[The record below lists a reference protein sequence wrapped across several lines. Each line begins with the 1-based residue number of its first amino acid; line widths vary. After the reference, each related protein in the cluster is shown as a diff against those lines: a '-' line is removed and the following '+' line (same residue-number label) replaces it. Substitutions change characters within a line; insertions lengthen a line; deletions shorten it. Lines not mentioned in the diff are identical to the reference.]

1 MFIASLVSDIVKVR
15 SNIGYSFHKIP
26 DWFRLN
32 VILVNVLQNHN
43 KQFSRLLET
52 NHQFLLQCPC
62 FIQYESTLS
71 FILLFSFSFQGM
83 CFIQSTDIKSHG
95 DLKSPNCL
103 VDSRWVL
110 KIADYGLPTFKEK
123 QRKTYPSEYAYYRG
137 RCKIITFGALAS
149 RTFCYLSPC
158 TGLIFPRSSLT
169 LIFISLKVRGLRK

>member
-1 MFIASLVSDIVKVR
+1 MPLVHTIWVHAV
-15 SNIGYSFHKIP
+15 FQP
-26 DWFRLN
+26 
-32 VILVNVLQNHN
+32 
-43 KQFSRLLET
+43 
-52 NHQFLLQCPC
+52 P
-62 FIQYESTLS
+62 
-71 FILLFSFSFQGM
+71 FSFSFQGM

-137 RCKIITFGALAS
+137 RCKIITFRAFAS

-158 TGLIFPRSSLT
+158 TGLIFPWSSLT
-169 LIFISLKVRGLRK
+169 LIVISLRLEVWESNCQVTVKTPFEVQYFSDFRSSMGCAGDFTPSKSSC

>member
-1 MFIASLVSDIVKVR
+1 MCCRTTINSSAVYWKQITSFS
-15 SNIGYSFHKIP
+15 YSALISYNMSP
-26 DWFRLN
+26 R
-32 VILVNVLQNHN
+32 
-43 KQFSRLLET
+43 
-52 NHQFLLQCPC
+52 C
-62 FIQYESTLS
+62 LS
-71 FILLFSFSFQGM
+71 SSFFSFSFQGM

-169 LIFISLKVRGLRK
+169 LIVISLKVRGLRK